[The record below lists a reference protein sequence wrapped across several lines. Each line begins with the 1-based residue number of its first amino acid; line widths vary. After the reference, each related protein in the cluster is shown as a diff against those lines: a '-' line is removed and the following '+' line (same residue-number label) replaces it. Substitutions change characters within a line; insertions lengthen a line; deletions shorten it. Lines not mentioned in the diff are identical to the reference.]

1 MSNLRL
7 RIEVLESAVDW
18 GDLGVAS
25 GTFRRARPLATT
37 PTAIRLRL
45 PVRA

>member
-7 RIEVLESAVDW
+7 RIEILESAVDW

-25 GTFRRARPLATT
+25 GALRLVRPLATT

>member
-18 GDLGVAS
+18 GDLGFS
-25 GTFRRARPLATT
+25 LGDLRRVRPLAAT
-37 PTAIRLRL
+37 PTPTRLRL

>member
-18 GDLGVAS
+18 GDLGVTS
-25 GTFRRARPLATT
+25 GALHRVRPLAAT
-37 PTAIRLRL
+37 PTASPLRL